1 MKIPIALTM
10 PRRQPRD
17 NGRRIFGDVSDGF
30 GIALSLSYWPGP
42 AARGEKE
49 QTLGHRESC

>member
-30 GIALSLSYWPGP
+30 GIALSLSYLPGP